1 MPLITIGHKFFYIIM
16 KTNRFLLYRMSLPTN
31 RNPQKSKVGKNYP
44 FFEVQ
49 EICGVAITNIA
60 QSLVQQ
66 VISIPKLETKNI
78 KNKRK

>member
-1 MPLITIGHKFFYIIM
+1 
-16 KTNRFLLYRMSLPTN
+16 MSLPTN

-78 KNKRK
+78 

>member
-1 MPLITIGHKFFYIIM
+1 M
-16 KTNRFLLYRMSLPTN
+16 KANRFLINRMSLPTN
-31 RNPQKSKVGKNYP
+31 RNPQKSKIGKNYP

-78 KNKRK
+78 

>member
-1 MPLITIGHKFFYIIM
+1 
-16 KTNRFLLYRMSLPTN
+16 MSLPTN
-31 RNPQKSKVGKNYP
+31 GNPQKSEAGKNYP
-44 FFEVQ
+44 FFK
-49 EICGVAITNIA
+49 TDIA